1 MEKITSIILTRD
13 DLKQTFQDVPF
24 GKVNPYHF
32 SDKAIRNFN
41 KYPVVI
47 FVNKCIMNDI
57 NDKRSRVLKN
67 DFGLWGW
74 IIPSNKL

>member
-13 DLKQTFQDVPF
+13 DLKPIFKDMPF

-32 SDKAIRNFN
+32 SDKALRLFN
-41 KYPVVI
+41 KYPVVVFI
-47 FVNKCIMNDI
+47 NKCITNV